1 MEITVVVKD
10 GIIVEVT
17 VVVGVSLEVVV
28 YRSSAT
34 GRHTISCGANS
45 MLQAMGGNNN
55 SGN

>member
-10 GIIVEVT
+10 GIIVEVA